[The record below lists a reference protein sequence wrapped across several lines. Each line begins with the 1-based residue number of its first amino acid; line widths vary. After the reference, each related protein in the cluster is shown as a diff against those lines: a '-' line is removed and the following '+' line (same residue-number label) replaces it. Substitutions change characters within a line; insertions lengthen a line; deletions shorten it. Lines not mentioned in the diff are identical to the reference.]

1 MLEKLR
7 FHNEPVV
14 VTGAGGGIGGACC
27 VALAELG
34 ATVIR
39 LDNNKETLVASEAN
53 ISKSA
58 ATKAYIIDVS
68 DEKRID
74 EVRLDI
80 EAQWGHIK
88 ALINCAG
95 VNFKSTVVDLSTDKW
110 REIMAVQLDA
120 VFFMCRAFIPLL
132 LKAANGSVL
141 NISSPFGIIGH
152 PKSAVYSAAKGAV
165 MALTRQMAAD
175 GGRLRPARTARQFT
189 MSCSNFVAALAR
201 LYSIGSVRHRRFD
214 RRCAIAPFC
223 GMRRD
228 SERRS
233 LLNF

>member
-95 VNFKSTVVDLSTDKW
+95 VNFEFD
-110 REIMAVQLDA
+110 
-120 VFFMCRAFIPLL
+120 
-132 LKAANGSVL
+132 
-141 NISSPFGIIGH
+141 
-152 PKSAVYSAAKGAV
+152 
-165 MALTRQMAAD
+165 
-175 GGRLRPARTARQFT
+175 
-189 MSCSNFVAALAR
+189 SC
-201 LYSIGSVRHRRFD
+201 
-214 RRCAIAPFC
+214 
-223 GMRRD
+223 
-228 SERRS
+228 
-233 LLNF
+233 